1 MTRTPQQHGQ
11 TPEPEPGTAPG
22 PGATPDAGVL
32 NVAALRRRVLSL
44 PTLIAAVL
52 GAALLGFALW
62 RIFDFAW
69 ADVWV
74 NIKGI
79 HVGKYLLAMV
89 LYYLS
94 FWFRGLRWRL
104 LARTANIG
112 GSSGKNVPGTI
123 TLSGIILMGWFA
135 NSVAFMRLGDAYR
148 GWVLSRESG
157 GDFPSSLGTVLA
169 ERVQDMAAVLILVL
183 IAAVWITVEGDIKV
197 PGWVVFAAF
206 VLVAILILGL
216 LVMRLAGERLSRL
229 LRQLAT
235 LVMRLTGGR
244 ISRRFPDRIESA
256 YVDFQRGTLD
266 SFSGRA
272 IPPQLALG
280 VVGWL
285 LEIARF
291 YFVADA
297 MDIEISFGIVMF
309 AALANAMLTTIPT
322 PGGFG
327 FVEGGLTG
335 LLILFGQ
342 SDSDSISLVAVDR
355 TISWLSVVLF
365 GGILFAVWHAVKAKN
380 SGTISPATSD

>member
-1 MTRTPQQHGQ
+1 MTQTPQKQDQ
-11 TPEPEPGTAPG
+11 TPEPDPAPG
-22 PGATPDAGVL
+22 ASRNATTGTGGL
-32 NVAALRRRVLSL
+32 NAATLRRRVLSL
-44 PTLIAAVL
+44 PTLIAAAL

-62 RIFDFAW
+62 RIFDFEW
-69 ADVWV
+69 ATVWG

-79 HVGKYLLAMV
+79 HVGKYLLALV

-112 GSSGKNVPGTI
+112 GSGGKNVPGTI
-123 TLSGIILMGWFA
+123 KLSGIILMGWFA
-135 NSVAFMRLGDAYR
+135 NSVAFMRLGDAFR
-148 GWVLSRESG
+148 GWALSRETGS
-157 GDFPSSLGTVLA
+157 DFPSSLGTVLA
-169 ERVQDMAAVLILVL
+169 ERVQDMAAVLVLVL
-183 IAAVWITVEGDIKV
+183 IAAVWITAEGNSKV
-197 PGWVVFAAF
+197 PGWVLFAAF
-206 VLVAILILGL
+206 VLVAALVLGL
-216 LVMRLAGERLSRL
+216 LVMRLAGERLSR
-229 LRQLAT
+229 
-235 LVMRLTGGR
+235 RLPGR
-244 ISRRFPDRIESA
+244 LESA
-256 YVDFQRGTLD
+256 YVNFQRGTLD
-266 SFSGRA
+266 SFSGRT

-280 VVGWL
+280 IVGWL

-297 MDIEISFGIVMF
+297 MGIEISFGIVMF

-335 LLILFGQ
+335 LLILFGL

-365 GGILFAVWHAVKAKN
+365 GGTLFVIWHAVKARISTNN
-380 SGTISPATSD
+380 SSAASD

>member
-1 MTRTPQQHGQ
+1 MTRLPRNQDETPES
-11 TPEPEPGTAPG
+11 EPEPTEG
-22 PGATPDAGVL
+22 PHAGPNSDALNAAT
-32 NVAALRRRVLSL
+32 LRKRVLSL
-44 PTLIAAVL
+44 PTLITAVL
-52 GAALLGFALW
+52 GATLLGFALW
-62 RIFDFAW
+62 RIFDFEW
-69 ADVWV
+69 AEVWD
-74 NIKGI
+74 NIRGV
-79 HVGKYLLAMV
+79 HPGKYLLALL
-89 LYYLS
+89 LYYSS

-112 GSSGKNVPGTI
+112 GDDGKNVPGAT

-148 GWVLSRESG
+148 GWALSRETG
-157 GDFPSSLGTVLA
+157 GNFPSSLGTVLA

-183 IAAVWITVEGDIKV
+183 VAAVWITVGGDSKV

-206 VLVAILILGL
+206 ALVAVLVLGL
-216 LVMRLAGERLSRL
+216 LAMRLAGERLSHRL
-229 LRQLAT
+229 PA
-235 LVMRLTGGR
+235 
-244 ISRRFPDRIESA
+244 RIESA
-256 YVDFQRGTLD
+256 YVNFQRGTLD

-280 VVGWL
+280 ITGWM

-297 MDIEISFGIVMF
+297 MNIEISFGVVMF

-335 LLILFGQ
+335 LLILFGLN
-342 SDSDSISLVAVDR
+342 DSDSLSLVAVDR
-355 TISWLSVVLF
+355 TISWLSVVLS
-365 GGILFAVWHAVKAKN
+365 GGILFAVWHAVKARN
-380 SGTISPATSD
+380 TTTASSMTPD